1 MGITL
6 TITAILLISEMTG
19 LLSLVAV
26 VIVSQ
31 LTLPKGDTIIKSGDL
46 LVIMVNED
54 AVPIMI
60 ESLTEMLATI

>member
-31 LTLPKGDTIIKSGDL
+31 LTLPKGDTIIKSEDL
-46 LVIMVNED
+46 LVIMLNED

-60 ESLTEMLATI
+60 ESLT

>member
-1 MGITL
+1 M

-31 LTLPKGDTIIKSGDL
+31 LTLPKGDTIIKSEDL
-46 LVIMVNED
+46 LVIMLNED

-60 ESLTEMLATI
+60 ESLT